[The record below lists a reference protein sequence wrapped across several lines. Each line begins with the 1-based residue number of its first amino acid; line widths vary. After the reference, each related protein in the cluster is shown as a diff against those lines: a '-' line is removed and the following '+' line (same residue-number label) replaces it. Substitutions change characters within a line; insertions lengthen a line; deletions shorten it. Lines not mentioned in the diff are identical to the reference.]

1 MDKSFVQKRMMEY
14 AKQSSRSMAEIS
26 AKMGHR
32 TNYISGVG
40 NGRFEPKLEEVLYFC
55 ERLDIVPSEFFR
67 EQDDLTL
74 DQQELCA
81 LVRKAEPAHVRIL
94 LDMIKELQKPRRG

>member
-14 AKQSSRSMAEIS
+14 AKQSHRSMAEIS
-26 AKMGHR
+26 EKMGHR
-32 TNYISGVG
+32 NNYISGVG

-55 ERLDIVPSEFFR
+55 ELLDIAPSDFFR
-67 EQDDLTL
+67 EQDLTL

-81 LVRKAEPAHVRIL
+81 IVRKAKPNHVKL
-94 LDMIKELQKPRRG
+94 LLAFLKELQSPFRN

>member
-14 AKQSSRSMAEIS
+14 AKQSRRSMAEIS
-26 AKMGHR
+26 EKMGHR
-32 TNYISGVG
+32 NNYISGVG

-55 ERLDIVPSEFFR
+55 ELLDIAPSDFFR
-67 EQDDLTL
+67 EQELTL

-81 LVRKAEPAHVRIL
+81 LVRKAKPSHVKLLIAIL
-94 LDMIKELQKPRRG
+94 TELQNPFRN

>member
-55 ERLDIVPSEFFR
+55 ELLDIVPSEFFR
-67 EQDDLTL
+67 EQDELTL

>member
-14 AKQSSRSMAEIS
+14 AKQSHRSMAEIS
-26 AKMGHR
+26 EKMGHR
-32 TNYISGVG
+32 NNYISGVG

-55 ERLDIVPSEFFR
+55 ELLDISPSDFFR
-67 EQDDLTL
+67 DQDLTL

-81 LVRKAEPAHVRIL
+81 LVRKASPRHVKLLLSIL
-94 LDMIKELQKPRRG
+94 KELQNPFRK

>member
-26 AKMGHR
+26 AMMGHR

-55 ERLDIVPSEFFR
+55 ELLDIVPSEFFR

>member
-1 MDKSFVQKRMMEY
+1 MMEY
-14 AKQSSRSMAEIS
+14 AKQSSKSMAEIS

-55 ERLDIVPSEFFR
+55 ELLDITPADFFR
-67 EQDDLTL
+67 EQELTL

-81 LVRKAEPAHVRIL
+81 MVRKAKPSHVRL
-94 LDMIKELQKPRRG
+94 LIEVLKELQKPFRK

>member
-14 AKQSSRSMAEIS
+14 AKQSHRSMAEIS
-26 AKMGHR
+26 EKMGHR
-32 TNYISGVG
+32 NNYISGVG

-55 ERLDIVPSEFFR
+55 ELLDIAPSDFFR
-67 EQDDLTL
+67 EQELTL

-81 LVRKAEPAHVRIL
+81 LVRKAKPSHVKLLIAIL
-94 LDMIKELQKPRRG
+94 KELQNPFRN

>member
-14 AKQSSRSMAEIS
+14 AKQSHRSMAEIS
-26 AKMGHR
+26 EKMGHR
-32 TNYISGVG
+32 NNYISGVG

-55 ERLDIVPSEFFR
+55 ELLDIAPSDFFR
-67 EQDDLTL
+67 EQDLTL

-81 LVRKAEPAHVRIL
+81 LVRKAKPGHVKL
-94 LDMIKELQKPRRG
+94 LIALLKELQNPFRN